1 MMIGIIQIVLTLML
15 SNVMP
20 IKVGNYE
27 IWSVKMDS
35 VTEEKVLHNNWGPDM
50 DVLTCSTLCLKDSVC
65 NSFAL
70 IKAEVFY
77 NVKKGSSLITSKI
90 LSKNF

>member
-1 MMIGIIQIVLTLML
+1 
-15 SNVMP
+15 MP

-70 IKAEVFY
+70 KV
-77 NVKKGSSLITSKI
+77 S
-90 LSKNF
+90 

>member
-1 MMIGIIQIVLTLML
+1 MMIGIIQIVSTLIL

-50 DVLTCSTLCLKDSVC
+50 DVLTCSTLCLKDSDC

-70 IKAEVFY
+70 KV
-77 NVKKGSSLITSKI
+77 SK
-90 LSKNF
+90 SRKNFWNRQFFQKTNDRLSG

>member
-1 MMIGIIQIVLTLML
+1 MMIGIIQIVLTLIL

-50 DVLTCSTLCLKDSVC
+50 DVLTCSTLCLKDSDC

-70 IKAEVFY
+70 KVS
-77 NVKKGSSLITSKI
+77 KSRKKI
-90 LSKNF
+90 LESSILPKNER

>member
-1 MMIGIIQIVLTLML
+1 MMICIIQIVLTLL
-15 SNVMP
+15 VSNVMP

-50 DVLTCSTLCLKDSVC
+50 DVLTCSTLCLKDSDC

-70 IKAEVFY
+70 KV
-77 NVKKGSSLITSKI
+77 SKSRKQFLEQPI
-90 LSKNF
+90 LPKNER

>member
-50 DVLTCSTLCLKDSVC
+50 DVLTCSTLCLKDSDC

-70 IKAEVFY
+70 KVSKSR
-77 NVKKGSSLITSKI
+77 KKFWNRQFFQKTNDR
-90 LSKNF
+90 LSG

>member
-1 MMIGIIQIVLTLML
+1 MICIIQIVLTLL
-15 SNVMP
+15 VSNVMP

-50 DVLTCSTLCLKDSVC
+50 DVLTCSTLCLKDSDC

-70 IKAEVFY
+70 KV
-77 NVKKGSSLITSKI
+77 SKSRKQFLEQPI
-90 LSKNF
+90 LPKNEG